1 MALELRPSTIFV
13 FCSLASTSMIEKLP
27 FLSVTETQ
35 WPFLS
40 VCEHFFRLSARAT
53 VAVFESVA
61 IYLIV
66 DQQCNTDHCTR
77 IKSACQ
83 LRDAKI
89 IQHETPHKG
98 ISLAD

>member
-1 MALELRPSTIFV
+1 
-13 FCSLASTSMIEKLP
+13 MIEKLP

-40 VCEHFFRLSARAT
+40 VCKHFVRFSAKAT
-53 VAVFESVA
+53 VSVFESVV

-66 DQQCNTDHCTR
+66 EQQCYTDHCTR

-89 IQHETPHKG
+89 IQHGTLHKG
-98 ISLAD
+98 ILSAD